1 MIAQIDRSSRA
12 ILSFYLPFV
21 RLQRTPSAPPA
32 HPQRTP
38 STPVTDPSTIDPQV
52 ISLLDERRYAGQ
64 HIHDPAMSSLA
75 DE

>member
-21 RLQRTPSAPPA
+21 RLQRTPS
-32 HPQRTP
+32 
-38 STPVTDPSTIDPQV
+38 TPVTDPSTIDPHA